1 MFILFQK
8 DNSISCLFLFLFISC
23 CQKEVTMIMSYIIK
37 FLLVLLFIYILPKN
51 CMASSETFVNWTNM
65 YLPYENIT
73 ITNEEIN
80 SDYSYETLITTD
92 ETLITTDYG
101 NPMLSSN
108 LRDINGLKQLSFS
121 LKAKNCNIELLP
133 SKSNTVSCTY
143 NYNYYN
149 IAYSNSG
156 LDIAL
161 KTPEDS
167 LWKMNTNDKII
178 IKIPFKYY
186 KSIYINSEK
195 SSINFCPMNV
205 EMIIQSFE
213 SSLYICAA
221 NGLEYDIHYEGFCD
235 TTTLRLYEGGPEN
248 YSFNLAR
255 DDGVLMYGKLIGD
268 NRAHSS
274 LKSTI
279 VLPNSW
285 NYLDNK
291 NNFNYSETSLNT
303 SENKIVNI
311 DFLVVG
317 TSLMIY

>member
-1 MFILFQK
+1 M
-8 DNSISCLFLFLFISC
+8 
-23 CQKEVTMIMSYIIK
+23 VYIIK
-37 FLLVLLFIYILPKN
+37 SLLVLLFISIFPKS
-51 CMASSETFVNWTNM
+51 CMDSSETFVNWTSM
-65 YLPYENIT
+65 YPTFENIP
-73 ITNEEIN
+73 IIYEGLNFN
-80 SDYSYETLITTD
+80 SSC

-108 LRDINGLKQLSFS
+108 LRDINGSKQLSFS

-133 SKSNTVSCTY
+133 STSNTISYTY
-143 NYNYYN
+143 NHNYYN

-205 EMIIQSFE
+205 EIIIKSFE

-221 NGLEYDIHYEGFCD
+221 NSLEYDIHYEGFCD

-268 NRAHSS
+268 NGAHSL

-279 VLPNSW
+279 VLPTSW

-291 NNFNYSETSLNT
+291 NDFNYSETSLNT
-303 SENKIVNI
+303 SEDKIVNI

-317 TSLMIY
+317 TSLIIY